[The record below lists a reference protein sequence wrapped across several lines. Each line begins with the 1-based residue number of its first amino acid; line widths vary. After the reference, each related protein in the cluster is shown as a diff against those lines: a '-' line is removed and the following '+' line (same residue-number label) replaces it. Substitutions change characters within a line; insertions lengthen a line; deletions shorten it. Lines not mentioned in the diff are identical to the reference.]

1 MTYKKPKKKVKRK
14 VDSVIAHVKSTFNNT
29 MLSVTDMTGNVLM
42 RGSSGAL
49 GFKGTRKGTPFA
61 ATQVATNVG
70 RELRTIGVRTAE
82 VNMQGP
88 GSGKDSVVRGL
99 QASGI
104 NITVLRDVTPM
115 PHNGPRPP
123 KRRRV

>member
-14 VDSVIAHVKSTFNNT
+14 VDNVIAHIKSTFNNT
-29 MLSVTDMTGNVLM
+29 MLSVTDMSGNVLM
-42 RGSSGAL
+42 RGSSGQL
-49 GFKGTRKGTPFA
+49 GFKGSRKGTPFA
-61 ATQVATNVG
+61 ATQIATNVG
-70 RELRTIGVRTAE
+70 RELRAIGVRTAE

-115 PHNGPRPP
+115 PHNGPRAP

>member
-1 MTYKKPKKKVKRK
+1 MTYKKPKKKLKKK

-29 MLSVTDMTGNVLM
+29 LLSITDMTGDVLM
-42 RGSSGAL
+42 RGSAGQL

-61 ATQVATNVG
+61 ATQVASNVG
-70 RELRTIGVRTAE
+70 RELRAMGVRSAE
-82 VNMQGP
+82 VSMQGP

-99 QASGI
+99 QASGL
-104 NITVLRDVTPM
+104 NITMLRDVTPI
-115 PHNGPRPP
+115 PHNGPRPK

>member
-1 MTYKKPKKKVKRK
+1 MAYKKVKKKVKRK

-29 MLSVTDMTGNVLM
+29 MLSITDMSGNVLM
-42 RGSSGAL
+42 RGSAGAL
-49 GFKGTRKGTPFA
+49 GFKGARKGTPFA
-61 ATQVATNVG
+61 ATQIATNLG
-70 RELRTIGVRTAE
+70 RELKVIGVRTAE

-104 NITVLRDVTPM
+104 NISVLRDVTPM